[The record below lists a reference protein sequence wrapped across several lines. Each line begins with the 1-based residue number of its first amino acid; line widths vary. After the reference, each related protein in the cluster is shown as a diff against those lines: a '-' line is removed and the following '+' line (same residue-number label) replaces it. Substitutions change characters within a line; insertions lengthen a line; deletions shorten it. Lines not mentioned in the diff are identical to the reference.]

1 MQLRLQLPGDKLMA
15 PPAVWC
21 HLEPEV
27 QAAFIRVLA
36 KVLVKEIEAT
46 QKEKPNGE
54 LRNDRERE
62 DKANTLGTEFSN
74 ICKAIDGAST

>member
-1 MQLRLQLPGDKLMA
+1 MQLRLQLPGEKLTA
-15 PPAVWC
+15 PPVVWC
-21 HLEPEV
+21 HLEPDV

-36 KVLVKEIEAT
+36 KAMVKEIEAM

-54 LRNDRERE
+54 LRNDRECE
-62 DKANTLGTEFSN
+62 DQANALGTEFSN